1 MISSEKPPF
10 RLGLS
15 VGLFTLLLTSVV
27 LVRAFTET
35 VKVLPH
41 VFEYAYDLLLPM
53 GVLAVLLPKVRRS
66 RRFHFY
72 GLMLFLG
79 IFGSVW
85 IFSCLVNRD
94 VHFITALAFLAMHME
109 GPLWFLILANLP
121 WEPGDLENCARIFA
135 GFAALEV
142 LLCLMQIP
150 YGLYVGN
157 PDVVSGTFGQNNSQ
171 LAFFLAL
178 FTFYLL
184 ARYAFGRISLVRL
197 VLFLLGTIIVFFAAG
212 FRSIWVSYFLTSALL
227 VMVSGKLSRR
237 QVTGVVI
244 TLAIVSSLAVA
255 TVGQAVERFADVF
268 QVDLSQVGKIEAAA
282 SVWSLYK
289 EHSIFAAVGCGPG
302 TFSSRAWST
311 FTRIGEFGAIDFT
324 VFDDANWGS
333 GPSSGLALYRPGY
346 YSAEYIMPIYRK
358 PVALLG
364 SITIDG
370 PFTSYVSL
378 FAEVGI
384 IGACA
389 LLGGYL
395 FTVFHLWRAFKA
407 HANVTAAILSL
418 AAIGGFVL
426 LFQMSVFDNWLEVGR
441 VTIPVWALAA
451 LPLAWSRGQISREV
465 SPAVPDPEL
474 GAQ

>member
-1 MISSEKPPF
+1 MTSAQNPPF
-10 RLGLS
+10 RLNLS
-15 VGLFTLLLTSVV
+15 VGMFALLLTSVV

-35 VKVLPH
+35 IPVLPH
-41 VFEYAYDLLLPM
+41 VFEYAYDLLLPV
-53 GVLAVLLPKVRRS
+53 GIIAVLLPKVRRN
-66 RRFHFY
+66 RPVHFH
-72 GLMLFLG
+72 GLMYFLG
-79 IFGSVW
+79 VFGLVW
-85 IFSCLVNRD
+85 IFSSMLNRD
-94 VHFITALAFLAMHME
+94 VHFISAAAFLVMHLE
-109 GPLWFLILANLP
+109 GPLWFLIMANLP
-121 WEPGDLENCARIFA
+121 WEKGDLENCARIFA
-135 GFAALEV
+135 IFATLQV
-142 LLCLMQIP
+142 VLCLVQIP
-150 YGLYVGN
+150 YGLLVGN

-184 ARYAFGRISLVRL
+184 ARYAFGRITLTRL
-197 VLFLLGTIIVFFAAG
+197 VGFLLGTIVVFFAAG

-237 QVTGVVI
+237 QISAVVI
-244 TLAIVSSLAVA
+244 TMAIVCALAVA
-255 TVGQAVERFADVF
+255 TVGQAVERFADIF
-268 QVDLSQVGKIEAAA
+268 QVELSQVGKVEAAA

-289 EHSIFAAVGCGPG
+289 ENGMFAAVGCGPG

-311 FTRIGEFGAIDFT
+311 FTRIGDFGAIDFT

-333 GPSSGLALYRPGY
+333 GPSSGLAIYRPGY

-378 FAEVGI
+378 FAEVGVL
-384 IGACA
+384 GAGA
-389 LLGGYL
+389 LLGSYV
-395 FTVFHLWRAFKA
+395 FTAFSLWRVFKF
-407 HANVTAAILSL
+407 HGNVTASILAL
-418 AAIGGFVL
+418 AAIGGVVL

-441 VTIPVWALAA
+441 VTIPVWVLAA
-451 LPLAWSRGQISREV
+451 IPLAWYRGEIARAGS
-465 SPAVPDPEL
+465 AAPESKL